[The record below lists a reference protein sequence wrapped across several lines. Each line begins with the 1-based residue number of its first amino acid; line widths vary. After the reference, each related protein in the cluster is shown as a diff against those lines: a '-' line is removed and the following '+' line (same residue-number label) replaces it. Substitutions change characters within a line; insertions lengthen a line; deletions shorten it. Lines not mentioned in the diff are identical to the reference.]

1 MLAKLQV
8 MYDKAPSASEIK
20 APPMSEIASACMNSA
35 AYESYASSG
44 PEAQPI
50 LGDKSDPYSKILFKE
65 ATSIE
70 GRTAYLEQRQN
81 NDYDSG
87 PSSPQSEPP
96 VKKVNSDDEET
107 VASAIAVIRAE
118 KNAT

>member
-20 APPMSEIASACMNSA
+20 APPMSEIASAGVNSA
-35 AYESYASSG
+35 AYGSYASSG
-44 PEAQPI
+44 AEAQPI

-87 PSSPQSEPP
+87 PSSP
-96 VKKVNSDDEET
+96 
-107 VASAIAVIRAE
+107 
-118 KNAT
+118 